1 MRVVGNI
8 CIHTD
13 IALSSNQPLIIEC
26 WFAERDLQAPCTNVH
41 QIQSQQVT
49 GTTNSTVSPVPRSH
63 LSLSANQPQIIW
75 IICTRRPAIS
85 LHTRLT
91 SCTSSLTQQSNR
103 TPCNFIAFMHTEC
116 RDNKSLILQQH
127 CSAFASF
134 PLPQSERNRKNG
146 TSPTPGAEQVDAALR
161 CDNASKKTVSL
172 KNALCER
179 PA

>member
-26 WFAERDLQAPCTNVH
+26 WFAERDLQSPCTNVH

-103 TPCNFIAFMHTEC
+103 TPCNCIAFMHTEC
-116 RDNKSLILQQH
+116 RDNKSYYNSTVQLSQVFPYLKVKEIESMVQAQLQ
-127 CSAFASF
+127 
-134 PLPQSERNRKNG
+134 ERNR
-146 TSPTPGAEQVDAALR
+146 
-161 CDNASKKTVSL
+161 
-172 KNALCER
+172 
-179 PA
+179 